1 MVIDYIQMSVALIIS
16 LFVALIILSYANKK
30 IQKSTYTTMN
40 NDVRASK
47 KSHGKITYTVCL
59 ATVSYPSDGYA
70 PSSH

>member
-1 MVIDYIQMSVALIIS
+1 M
-16 LFVALIILSYANKK
+16 
-30 IQKSTYTTMN
+30 QKSTYTTMN

>member
-1 MVIDYIQMSVALIIS
+1 MANIHKKHSISVKS
-16 LFVALIILSYANKK
+16 NKK